1 MLPTT
6 TTAAPRPAGSARP
19 LRDDLALTAVVAALG
34 ALWLAAWAGWT
45 PEALAWTFLRMSG
58 VVGYAA
64 LAASVTLGAL
74 TSSRYVPA
82 WLAKPLQ
89 YGWHGVLSGFGLA
102 ATFVHG
108 AFALVDAQYPQTL
121 SGVLVPGLASYAP
134 FALALG
140 TLAAYATLVVYVS
153 FARKHQL
160 ARVWVKRLHLL
171 AYPGFAMATLH
182 GVFAGSD
189 RLAWLYLP
197 ALVLV
202 ALATSVRVLER
213 RSGAPAR
220 ER

>member
-6 TTAAPRPAGSARP
+6 TTAPPRPPRSARP
-19 LRDDLALTAVVAALG
+19 LRDDLALTAAAAALG
-34 ALWLAAWAGWT
+34 TLWLAAWAGWT
-45 PEALAWTFLRMSG
+45 PEALAWTFLRLSG

-64 LAASVTLGAL
+64 LAVSVTLGAL

-89 YGWHGVLSGFGLA
+89 YGWHGVLSGFGLV
-102 ATFVHG
+102 ATVVHG
-108 AFALVDAQYPQTL
+108 AFALVDAQYPQSL
-121 SGVLVPGLASYAP
+121 AGVLVPGLASYAP
-134 FALALG
+134 VALAFG

-153 FARKHQL
+153 FARKHRL

-171 AYPGFAMATLH
+171 AYPAFALATLH

-197 ALVLV
+197 ALALV
-202 ALATSVRVLER
+202 ALATSVRMLEQ
-213 RSGAPAR
+213 RSQAPAKGR
-220 ER
+220 